1 MKYFPYFYK
10 ITIVRVLDG
19 DTVEADFDLGFNI
32 THRVTVRMAGYDA
45 PETFRPKTEAE
56 KLVGEMCKD
65 HLQAL
70 LEAYEP
76 QGLYCKST
84 KIDLYGR
91 STGILYFTNSDSGA
105 YISINDLM
113 ASWIIA
119 MGYNKAKLREK
130 TLEEELRENDSW
142 SPSA

>member
-32 THRVTVRMAGYDA
+32 THRVTVRLAGYDA

-56 KLVGEMCKD
+56 AKAGAECRHKLYN
-65 HLQAL
+65 L
-70 LEAYEP
+70 LTYRP
-76 QGLYCKST
+76 DSLYCKST

-91 STGILYFTNSDSGA
+91 STGIVYIKDPMTSDYNSA
-105 YISINDLM
+105 NDLM

-119 MGYNKAKLREK
+119 MGYTK
-130 TLEEELRENDSW
+130 EELRK
-142 SPSA
+142 

>member
-32 THRVTVRMAGYDA
+32 THRVTVRLAGYDA

-56 KLVGEMCKD
+56 KEAGIHCKD
-65 HLQAL
+65 KLEVL
-70 LEAYEP
+70 LRTYEYGK
-76 QGLYCKST
+76 GLTCKST

-91 STGILYFTNSDSGA
+91 STGILYHEHESGVMV
-105 YISINDLM
+105 SVNDLM

-119 MGYNKAKLREK
+119 MGYTKA
-130 TLEEELRENDSW
+130 ELRK
-142 SPSA
+142 

>member
-32 THRVTVRMAGYDA
+32 THRVTVRLAGYDA

-56 KLVGEMCKD
+56 AKAGAECRHKLYN
-65 HLQAL
+65 AL
-70 LEAYEP
+70 TYRP
-76 QGLYCKST
+76 DSLYCRST

-91 STGILYFTNSDSGA
+91 STGIIYIKDHLTGDCNSVNDIMSYFIEQN
-105 YISINDLM
+105 
-113 ASWIIA
+113 
-119 MGYNKAKLREK
+119 GYTKKELRKK
-130 TLEEELRENDSW
+130 TLDEELHEVDSW
-142 SPSA
+142 GPSA